1 MPPGGNRRDIGSFG
15 PTQLPRRGQ
24 LWSKATKRGKSE
36 PAWQPGGGTVDKSRD
51 HRHDNWTAYSSPQQ
65 QQHGQGCR
73 FAFGWDAMRAV
84 RVGLAEGWG
93 LQTPSLR
100 EGGFFS
106 ESCLKTERTW

>member
-1 MPPGGNRRDIGSFG
+1 ME
-15 PTQLPRRGQ
+15 QGQ
-24 LWSKATKRGKSE
+24 GTASKRGKSD

-51 HRHDNWTAYSSPQQ
+51 HHHDNWTAYSSLQQ

-106 ESCLKTERTW
+106 ESCLKTERIW